1 MSNRFEIHRF
11 VLEATLSRATR
22 LPGTRRFYMDKSDEA
37 RLLSPAVRAKQ
48 ELQLGMLACEPAVHN
63 ILGKIDHLFDG
74 SLEPGFVTMKT
85 IVLSQPGHAETA
97 AFIEAAET
105 LRRWSATGRVM
116 DGKRRRDALW
126 ALEALELS
134 LMFQKAI
141 VNSLAE
147 HEGTREASLK
157 LDDLIAAF
165 ETAID
170 HLLLEHLPYA
180 RRFAARNVE
189 EGEDPEDVFQVAF
202 TGLQRSTRRFDPKRG
217 HRFVVY
223 STFWMRQAVTRWRAD
238 EGATIRIPVHRHEKV
253 ADLDRA
259 TERLEA
265 RHARDPT
272 EAELVA
278 ELGWDREDVRS
289 LLRIPRRRSDL
300 DDLSLPSTTDW
311 SLFATKQLSNTQK
324 TEPSGFP
331 FSRGFKSS
339 MVVKRLPPSTLPDAM
354 ISPLISVMSWFPPRS

>member
-1 MSNRFEIHRF
+1 
-11 VLEATLSRATR
+11 
-22 LPGTRRFYMDKSDEA
+22 
-37 RLLSPAVRAKQ
+37 
-48 ELQLGMLACEPAVHN
+48 
-63 ILGKIDHLFDG
+63 
-74 SLEPGFVTMKT
+74 MKT
-85 IVLSQPGHAETA
+85 IVLSRPGHGETA
-97 AFIEAAET
+97 EFIEAVET

-116 DGKRRRDALW
+116 DGKRRRKALW
-126 ALEALELS
+126 ALDALELS
-134 LMFQKAI
+134 LMLHKAI

-189 EGEDPEDVFQVAF
+189 EGEGSEDVFQVAF

-217 HRFVVY
+217 HRFVGY

-265 RHARDPT
+265 RARAPPNR
-272 EAELVA
+272 
-278 ELGWDREDVRS
+278 G
-289 LLRIPRRRSDL
+289 RIGHRTRM
-300 DDLSLPSTTDW
+300 
-311 SLFATKQLSNTQK
+311 
-324 TEPSGFP
+324 G
-331 FSRGFKSS
+331 
-339 MVVKRLPPSTLPDAM
+339 
-354 ISPLISVMSWFPPRS
+354 